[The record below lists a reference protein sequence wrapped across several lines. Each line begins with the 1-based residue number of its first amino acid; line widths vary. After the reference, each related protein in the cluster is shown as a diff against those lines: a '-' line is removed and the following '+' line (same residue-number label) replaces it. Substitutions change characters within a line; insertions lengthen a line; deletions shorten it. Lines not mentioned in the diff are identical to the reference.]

1 MSTAGL
7 RKTLADLVSINSVN
21 PAYAHG
27 QTEEQIQRYV
37 RAFFEERGFETFAQ
51 HVMPGRENMI
61 ARLPGR
67 DDSIPLVFEAHC
79 DTAGIEGMDAPFC
92 PTIRD
97 SRMYGRGTCDT
108 KAGLAAMMWALADL
122 KRSGKSPKCEVWA
135 VSAVDEEHAYQGVV
149 KLSMGLKAQGA
160 VVSEPTQMRMAV
172 ASKGCIRA
180 RITLRGKAAHSSK
193 PEVGINAI
201 THMARWLGELE
212 EEQARLT
219 LRRHR
224 LVGSPTFNVGMIE
237 GGTQV
242 NIVAAA
248 CTITIDRRLIPGEDP
263 DEVMADY
270 RRMLAMFQDRYPG
283 LQAEMEAP
291 MMKDWPLETSLHS
304 SIVRCTSEVLCGFG
318 LSPEP
323 VGVPFGSD
331 ASKLANVAI
340 PSIILGPGNIDQA
353 HTSQEYVELLQ
364 LEQAFEVYRQ
374 IMVEF
379 E

>member
-135 VSAVDEEHAYQGVV
+135 VSAVDEEHAYQGVM

-180 RITLRGKAAHSSK
+180 RITIS
-193 PEVGINAI
+193 
-201 THMARWLGELE
+201 
-212 EEQARLT
+212 
-219 LRRHR
+219 
-224 LVGSPTFNVGMIE
+224 
-237 GGTQV
+237 
-242 NIVAAA
+242 
-248 CTITIDRRLIPGEDP
+248 
-263 DEVMADY
+263 
-270 RRMLAMFQDRYPG
+270 
-283 LQAEMEAP
+283 
-291 MMKDWPLETSLHS
+291 
-304 SIVRCTSEVLCGFG
+304 
-318 LSPEP
+318 
-323 VGVPFGSD
+323 
-331 ASKLANVAI
+331 
-340 PSIILGPGNIDQA
+340 
-353 HTSQEYVELLQ
+353 
-364 LEQAFEVYRQ
+364 
-374 IMVEF
+374 
-379 E
+379 